1 MKITREVAK
10 ELLPIVKA
18 LAEGKAIQDK
28 IDGLTG
34 WVDTDEINLEYEGKK
49 ILHRIKPEP
58 KCRPFK
64 NQEECWQEMLKH
76 QPFGW
81 LKTKTDGRY
90 SFIGEHYSFQEMFTG
105 GVLKS
110 STNGLVPYASD
121 AFDGYTFADGA
132 PFGMI
137 EEE

>member
-1 MKITREVAK
+1 MTREEAK
-10 ELLPIVKA
+10 RRAELYSA
-18 LAEGKAIQDK
+18 LANGKTIQIQSSVNGEW
-28 IDGLTG
+28 IDVQNNSLLCIDDGRFMYR
-34 WVDTDEINLEYEGKK
+34 V
-49 ILHRIKPEP
+49 KPDP
-58 KCRPFK
+58 KFRPFRT
-64 NQEECWQEMLKH
+64 QEDCWQEMLKH

-81 LKTKTDGRY
+81 LKTKKDGRY
-90 SFIGEHYSFQEMFTG
+90 CFIGEHYSFQEMFTG

-110 STNGLVPYASD
+110 STNGLVPYAYD

>member
-1 MKITREVAK
+1 MKITKEVAK

-18 LAEGKAIQDK
+18 LAEGKMIQDK
-28 IDGLTG
+28 IEGLTG
-34 WVDTDEINLEYEGKK
+34 WVDTDEINLEFEGQK

-90 SFIGEHYSFQEMFTG
+90 TFIGEHYSFQGMFR
-105 GVLKS
+105 GVVIKS
-110 STNGLVPYASD
+110 STKELVPYSSA
-121 AFDGYTFADGA
+121 AFDDCTFADGA
-132 PFGMI
+132 PFGMV

>member
-1 MKITREVAK
+1 MTREEAKRRAELYSAVANDK
-10 ELLPIVKA
+10 T
-18 LAEGKAIQDK
+18 IQIQCANGEWTDVQNSTLIC
-28 IDGLTG
+28 IDDDRFMYR
-34 WVDTDEINLEYEGKK
+34 V
-49 ILHRIKPEP
+49 KPEP
-58 KCRPFK
+58 KCRPVK

-110 STNGLVPYASD
+110 STNGLVPYAYD

>member
-1 MKITREVAK
+1 MKITKEVAK

-18 LAEGKAIQDK
+18 LVEGKPIQDK
-28 IDGLTG
+28 IEGLTD
-34 WVDTDEINLEYEGKK
+34 WVDADEINLEFDGQK

-64 NQEECWQEMLKH
+64 NQEECWQEMFKH

-105 GVLKS
+105 GVPKP
-110 STNGLVPYASD
+110 STNELVSCASA
-121 AFDGYTFADGA
+121 AFDGYTFADGT

-137 EEE
+137 EE

>member
-18 LAEGKAIQDK
+18 LAEGKPIQDK
-28 IDGLTG
+28 IEGLTD
-34 WVDTDEINLEYEGKK
+34 WVDTDEINLEFDGQK
-49 ILHRIKPEP
+49 ILHRIKLEP
-58 KCRPFK
+58 KCRPFI

-105 GVLKS
+105 VVLKS
-110 STNGLVPYASD
+110 STNELVPYSSA
-121 AFDGYTFADGA
+121 AFDGYTFADGT
-132 PFGMI
+132 PFGMV

>member
-1 MKITREVAK
+1 MKITRENAK
-10 ELLPIVKA
+10 ELLPFVKA
-18 LAEGKAIQDK
+18 LAEGKMIQDK
-28 IDGLTG
+28 IEGLTG

-64 NQEECWQEMLKH
+64 NQEECWQEMFKH

-90 SFIGEHYSFQEMFTG
+90 SFIGEHYSFQELFTG
-105 GVLKS
+105 VVLKS
-110 STNGLVPYASD
+110 STNELVSCASA